1 MGLAST
7 VTVLVLHGG
16 GFIGGGPSS
25 VEPLAADLR
34 AAGYDAIAVDYR
46 AGNPT
51 GNVLGEI
58 ATVHRHVKAAE
69 ARGPVVA
76 YGVSA
81 GGTLAAALA
90 ARGEVAGAV
99 VAGAPTNLL
108 TWIGPAPVST
118 GLFWSRMGMDRNARR
133 EASPYYRLNGRQSP
147 QLLLYGDID
156 LIVPIEQGLNY
167 MRVASR
173 GQADTTFTLMGVSP
187 HAYWNSYRVLAKQW
201 IQARWPARGGT
212 AARSGVVAKG
222 AHMQEAL
229 VQSHV
234 LPKFRMKRNRQQR
247 ILPGSNRMPLH

>member
-16 GFIGGGPSS
+16 GFIGGTPSS
-25 VEPLAADLR
+25 VEPLVTDLR

-46 AGNPT
+46 WGNPT
-51 GNVLGEI
+51 SNVLGEI
-58 ATVHRHVKAAE
+58 ATVHRHAQAAA
-69 ARGPVVA
+69 ARGPVIA

-90 ARGEVAGAV
+90 ARGEVDGAV

-108 TWIGPAPVST
+108 TWIGLAPVPT
-118 GLFWSRMGMDRNARR
+118 QLFWQRMGMDRNARR
-133 EASPYYRLNGRQSP
+133 EASPYYRVNGRQTP

-156 LIVPIEQGLNY
+156 PIVPIEQGLNY
-167 MRVASR
+167 YRVASM
-173 GQADTTFTLMGVSP
+173 GQPDTTFTLMGVSP
-187 HAYWNSYRVLAKQW
+187 HAYWNSYRVVAKQW
-201 IQARWPARGGT
+201 IQARWPAGGT

-229 VQSHV
+229 VQSRV
-234 LPKFRMKRNRQQR
+234 LPKFRMKRDRQQS
-247 ILPGSNRMPLH
+247 ILPSGNRVPLH

>member
-16 GFIGGGPSS
+16 GFIGGGPGS

-34 AAGYDAIAVDYR
+34 AAGYNAIAVDYR
-46 AGNPT
+46 TENPR

-58 ATVHRHVKAAE
+58 ATVHRHAKAAE

-108 TWIGPAPVST
+108 TWVGLAPVAT
-118 GLFWSRMGMDRNARR
+118 GLLWSRMGMDRAARR

-156 LIVPIEQGLNY
+156 PTVPIEQGLNY
-167 MRVASR
+167 LRVASG
-173 GQADTTFTLMGVSP
+173 GQPDTTFTLMGISP
-187 HAYWNSYRVLAKQW
+187 HTFGPSYRVVAKQW
-201 IQARWPARGGT
+201 IQARWPVTPGVK
-212 AARSGVVAKG
+212 SGVISKT
-222 AHMQEAL
+222 AHVKEAL
-229 VQSHV
+229 VQSRV
-234 LPKFRMKRNRQQR
+234 VPQFRMKRNRQQR
-247 ILPGSNRMPLH
+247 ILPSGNRMPLH

>member
-16 GFIGGGPSS
+16 GFIGGVPGS

-34 AAGYDAIAVDYR
+34 AVGYNAIAVDYR
-46 AGNPT
+46 TQNPT

-58 ATVHRHVKAAE
+58 ATVHRYAKAAE

-108 TWIGPAPVST
+108 TWIGLAPVPT
-118 GLFWSRMGMDRNARR
+118 ALFWSRIGMDRNARR

-156 LIVPIEQGLNY
+156 PIVPIEQGLNY
-167 MRVASR
+167 LRVASR
-173 GQADTTFTLMGVSP
+173 GQPDTTFTLIGISP
-187 HAYWNSYRVLAKQW
+187 HAYWPSYRVVAKRW
-201 IQARWPARGGT
+201 IQARWPVTPGV
-212 AARSGVVAKG
+212 RSGVISKT
-222 AHMQEAL
+222 AHVEEAL
-229 VQSHV
+229 VQSRV
-234 LPKFRMKRNRQQR
+234 VPQFRMKRDRQQR
-247 ILPGSNRMPLH
+247 ILPSGNRVPVH